1 MRIAGTQTGRYAHG
15 IVASQPTSVRLLQDL
30 IALPSVNPAFFSDPQ
45 LHGEHRVA
53 AFLESAARRQ
63 GLDVESQAVVPG
75 RSNLLVRL
83 SPRGEV
89 RHRVLL
95 APHMDTVGEPAYALQ
110 LTPVVRDGRIYGRG
124 ACDTKGSVAAFF
136 QSLLNV
142 AASGPRPNHTEILFV
157 GLIDEENMQLGSRHF
172 AQHGPQGDLAIV
184 GEPTGLEIVTAHKGD
199 VWLRLRTTGRSA
211 HGATPHRGKN
221 AVTAMARIVLALET
235 EYAAELAARPAHPRL
250 GRPTVNVGRIDGG
263 RQPNIVPAECTID
276 IDRRTLPGETEAGV
290 RREIIALLRRHGLK
304 AAYDNLRT
312 NPCEPLDTCPDLPL
326 VRSLTRAAGRKGTRG
341 VHYFTDAAPL
351 AAGGTPSVVFG
362 PGDIAQAHTEREWLA
377 ISQLEKSIQILERF
391 LRALD

>member
-1 MRIAGTQTGRYAHG
+1 M
-15 IVASQPTSVRLLQDL
+15 ASQPTSVRLLQDL

-142 AASGPRPNHTEILFV
+142 AAAGPRPNHTEILFV

-304 AAYDNLRT
+304 ASYDNLRT
-312 NPCEPLDTCPDLPL
+312 SPCEPLDTCPDLAL

>member
-1 MRIAGTQTGRYAHG
+1 
-15 IVASQPTSVRLLQDL
+15 VASQPASVRLLQDL
-30 IALPSVNPAFFSDPQ
+30 IALPSVNPAFFSDPE

-53 AFLESAARRQ
+53 EFLEEAARRQ

-75 RSNLLVRL
+75 RSNLVVRL
-83 SPRGEV
+83 APRGEV

-110 LTPVVRDGRIYGRG
+110 LKPVVRDGRIYGRG

-142 AASGPRPNHTEILFV
+142 AASGSRPNHTEIVFV

-172 AQHGPQGDLAIV
+172 AEHGPKGDLAIV

-199 VWLRLRTTGRSA
+199 VWLRLRASGRSA

-235 EYAAELAARPAHPRL
+235 EYAAELAARPPHPRL
-250 GRPTVNVGRIDGG
+250 GRPTINVGRIDGG

-290 RREIIALLRRHGLK
+290 RREIIALLRRNGLK
-304 AAYDNLRT
+304 ASYDNLRT
-312 NPCEPLDTCPDLPL
+312 SPCEPLDTCPDLPL
-326 VRSLTRAAGRKGTRG
+326 VQSLTRAARRKGTRG

-362 PGDIAQAHTEREWLA
+362 PGDIAQAHTDREWLA
-377 ISQLEKSIQILERF
+377 IAQLEKSIQILERF
-391 LRALD
+391 LRGLD

>member
-1 MRIAGTQTGRYAHG
+1 
-15 IVASQPTSVRLLQDL
+15 VASQPTSVRLLQDL

-304 AAYDNLRT
+304 ASYDNLRT
-312 NPCEPLDTCPDLPL
+312 SPCEPLDTCPDLAL

>member
-1 MRIAGTQTGRYAHG
+1 M
-15 IVASQPTSVRLLQDL
+15 ASQPTSVRLLQDL

>member
-1 MRIAGTQTGRYAHG
+1 MRIAGTQTGRYDHG

>member
-1 MRIAGTQTGRYAHG
+1 M
-15 IVASQPTSVRLLQDL
+15 ASQPTSVRLLQDL

-290 RREIIALLRRHGLK
+290 RREIIALLRRHELK
-304 AAYDNLRT
+304 ASYDNLRT
-312 NPCEPLDTCPDLPL
+312 SPCEPLDTCPDLPL

>member
-1 MRIAGTQTGRYAHG
+1 MRIAGTQTGRYDHG

-391 LRALD
+391 LRALN

>member
-1 MRIAGTQTGRYAHG
+1 
-15 IVASQPTSVRLLQDL
+15 LLQDL

-250 GRPTVNVGRIDGG
+250 GRPTINVGRIDGG

>member
-1 MRIAGTQTGRYAHG
+1 
-15 IVASQPTSVRLLQDL
+15 VASQPTSVRLLQDL

>member
-1 MRIAGTQTGRYAHG
+1 LRIAGTQTGRYDHG

-211 HGATPHRGKN
+211 HGATPHRGRN
-221 AVTAMARIVLALET
+221 AVTAMSRIVLALET

-250 GRPTVNVGRIDGG
+250 GRPTINVGRIDGG

-391 LRALD
+391 LRALN

>member
-1 MRIAGTQTGRYAHG
+1 M
-15 IVASQPTSVRLLQDL
+15 ASQPTSVRLLQDL

-83 SPRGEV
+83 SPRGDV

-142 AASGPRPNHTEILFV
+142 AAAGPRPNHTEILFV

-304 AAYDNLRT
+304 ASYDNLRT
-312 NPCEPLDTCPDLPL
+312 SPCEPLDTCPDLPL

>member
-1 MRIAGTQTGRYAHG
+1 M
-15 IVASQPTSVRLLQDL
+15 ASQPTSVRLLQDL

-83 SPRGEV
+83 CPRGEV

-124 ACDTKGSVAAFF
+124 ACDTKGSVATFF

-142 AASGPRPNHTEILFV
+142 AASGPRPIHTEILFV

-304 AAYDNLRT
+304 ASYDNLRT
-312 NPCEPLDTCPDLPL
+312 SPCEPLDTCPDLPL

>member
-1 MRIAGTQTGRYAHG
+1 M
-15 IVASQPTSVRLLQDL
+15 ASQPTSVRLLQDL

-95 APHMDTVGEPAYALQ
+95 APHMDTVGEPAYVLQ

-142 AASGPRPNHTEILFV
+142 AASGTRPKHTEILFV

-304 AAYDNLRT
+304 ASYDNLRT
-312 NPCEPLDTCPDLPL
+312 SPCEPLDTCPDLPL

>member
-1 MRIAGTQTGRYAHG
+1 MRIAGTQTGRYDHG

-63 GLDVESQAVVPG
+63 GMDVESQAVVPG

-391 LRALD
+391 LRALN

>member
-391 LRALD
+391 LRALN

>member
-1 MRIAGTQTGRYAHG
+1 MRIAGTQTGRYDHG

-290 RREIIALLRRHGLK
+290 RREIIALLRRHELK
-304 AAYDNLRT
+304 ASYDNLRT
-312 NPCEPLDTCPDLPL
+312 SPCEPLDTCPDLPL

>member
-1 MRIAGTQTGRYAHG
+1 M
-15 IVASQPTSVRLLQDL
+15 ASQPTSVRLLQDL

-276 IDRRTLPGETEAGV
+276 IDRRTLPGETETGV

-304 AAYDNLRT
+304 ASYDNLRT
-312 NPCEPLDTCPDLPL
+312 SPCEPLDTCPDLPL

>member
-1 MRIAGTQTGRYAHG
+1 M
-15 IVASQPTSVRLLQDL
+15 ASQPASVRLLQDL

-63 GLDVESQAVVPG
+63 GLEVESQTVVPG

-110 LTPVVRDGRIYGRG
+110 LKPVVRDDRIYGRG

-172 AQHGPQGDLAIV
+172 AQHGPKGDLAVV
-184 GEPTGLEIVTAHKGD
+184 GEPTGLEIVSAHKGD
-199 VWLRLRTTGRSA
+199 VWLRLRATGRSA

-290 RREIIALLRRHGLK
+290 RREIITLLRRHGLK
-304 AAYDNLRT
+304 ASYDNLRT
-312 NPCEPLDTCPDLPL
+312 SPCEPLETCPDLPL
-326 VRSLTRAAGRKGTRG
+326 VRSLTRAARRKGTRG

-377 ISQLEKSIQILERF
+377 ISQLENSIQILERF

>member
-1 MRIAGTQTGRYAHG
+1 M
-15 IVASQPTSVRLLQDL
+15 ASQPTSVRLLQDL

-304 AAYDNLRT
+304 ASYDNLRT
-312 NPCEPLDTCPDLPL
+312 SPCEPLDTCPDLAL

>member
-1 MRIAGTQTGRYAHG
+1 
-15 IVASQPTSVRLLQDL
+15 VASQPASVRLLQDL

-63 GLDVESQAVVPG
+63 GLEVESQTVVPG

-110 LTPVVRDGRIYGRG
+110 LKPVVRDGRIYGRG

-172 AQHGPQGDLAIV
+172 AQHGPKGDLAVV
-184 GEPTGLEIVTAHKGD
+184 GEPTDLEIVSAHKGD
-199 VWLRLRTTGRSA
+199 VWLRLRATGRSA

-290 RREIIALLRRHGLK
+290 RREIITLLRRHGLK
-304 AAYDNLRT
+304 ASYDNLRT
-312 NPCEPLDTCPDLPL
+312 SPCEPLETCPDLPL
-326 VRSLTRAAGRKGTRG
+326 VRSLTRAARRKGTRG

-377 ISQLEKSIQILERF
+377 ISQLENSIQILERF

>member
-1 MRIAGTQTGRYAHG
+1 M
-15 IVASQPTSVRLLQDL
+15 ASQPASVRLLQDL

-290 RREIIALLRRHGLK
+290 RREIITLLRRHGLK
-304 AAYDNLRT
+304 ASYDNLRT
-312 NPCEPLDTCPDLPL
+312 SPCEPLETCPDLPL
-326 VRSLTRAAGRKGTRG
+326 VRSLTRAARRKGTRG

>member
-1 MRIAGTQTGRYAHG
+1 M
-15 IVASQPTSVRLLQDL
+15 ASQPTSVRLLQDL

-142 AASGPRPNHTEILFV
+142 AASGTRPKHTEILFV

-304 AAYDNLRT
+304 ASYDNLRT
-312 NPCEPLDTCPDLPL
+312 SPCEPLDTCPDLPL

>member
-1 MRIAGTQTGRYAHG
+1 M
-15 IVASQPTSVRLLQDL
+15 ASQPTSVRLLQDL

-83 SPRGEV
+83 CPRGEV

-304 AAYDNLRT
+304 ASYDNLRT
-312 NPCEPLDTCPDLPL
+312 SPCEPLDTCPDLPL
-326 VRSLTRAAGRKGTRG
+326 VRSLTQAAGRKGTRG

>member
-1 MRIAGTQTGRYAHG
+1 M
-15 IVASQPTSVRLLQDL
+15 ASQPTSVRLLQDL

-83 SPRGEV
+83 SPRGDV

-142 AASGPRPNHTEILFV
+142 AAAGPRPNHTEILFV

-290 RREIIALLRRHGLK
+290 RREIISLLRRHGLK
-304 AAYDNLRT
+304 ASYDNLRT
-312 NPCEPLDTCPDLPL
+312 SPCEPLDTCPDLPL

>member
-1 MRIAGTQTGRYAHG
+1 M
-15 IVASQPTSVRLLQDL
+15 ASQPTSVRLLQDL

-142 AASGPRPNHTEILFV
+142 AAAGPRPNHTEILFV

-304 AAYDNLRT
+304 ASYDNLRT
-312 NPCEPLDTCPDLPL
+312 SPCEPLDTCPDLPL
-326 VRSLTRAAGRKGTRG
+326 VRSLTRAAGRKGTQG

>member
-1 MRIAGTQTGRYAHG
+1 MRIAGTQTGRYDHG

-211 HGATPHRGKN
+211 HGATPHRGRN
-221 AVTAMARIVLALET
+221 AVTAMSRIVLALET

-250 GRPTVNVGRIDGG
+250 GRPTINVGRIDGG